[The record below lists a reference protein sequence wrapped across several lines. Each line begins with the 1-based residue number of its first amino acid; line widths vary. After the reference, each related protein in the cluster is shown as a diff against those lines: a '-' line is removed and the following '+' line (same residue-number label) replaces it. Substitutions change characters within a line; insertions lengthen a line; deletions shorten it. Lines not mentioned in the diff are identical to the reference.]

1 MFGATVA
8 DESAEIVAEDGVPPV
23 PGTVATARIGVAL
36 AVASALN
43 YLLWLG
49 WDRERVVEP
58 DGSLSG
64 PYEAWQVVGLVAGL
78 GILAVLAGRLG
89 LPRIGTL
96 GVAGVMWLC
105 WSIDAAMSDD
115 GGLWVVGAVMLLPAV
130 LLGVGLVAF
139 LAASGKTAGRKA
151 RPGE

>member
-1 MFGATVA
+1 MAA
-8 DESAEIVAEDGVPPV
+8 DGVPPAR
-23 PGTVATARIGVAL
+23 GTVATARIGVAL
-36 AVASALN
+36 AVASLLN
-43 YLLWLG
+43 HLAWLG

-64 PYEAWQVVGLVAGL
+64 PYEPWQVAGLVVCL

-89 LPRIGTL
+89 LPKIGTI

-115 GGLWVVGAVMLLPAV
+115 SGLWVVGAVMLLPAA
-130 LLGVGLVAF
+130 LFGVGLVAF
-139 LAASGKTAGRKA
+139 LAASGKIAGREV
-151 RPGE
+151 RSEE